1 MLLVEQWKDIFEW
14 RRNTKVVL
22 FLVLPIVRFS
32 NRITHIFNNDLD
44 VRSKGKQVQTK
55 MLPQYSIHIERFTSL
70 NSIQTT
76 FGAFPM
82 ISHFALKFV
91 FIFVFVF
98 GCHGKPLTQIVQTKC
113 DNNLNK
119 HIYYWKWEIDAIA
132 RIQAI
137 GIAEMNRK
145 HKI

>member
-1 MLLVEQWKDIFEW
+1 MFGQ
-14 RRNTKVVL
+14 
-22 FLVLPIVRFS
+22 
-32 NRITHIFNNDLD
+32 
-44 VRSKGKQVQTK
+44 KGNKFRQK
-55 MLPQYSIHIERFTSL
+55 CCHNIQYTLNVFTSL

-91 FIFVFVF
+91 FVFVF